1 MTLARRA
8 LQYMGVRPK
17 NPPNVQLALIN
28 PTTQDDFVKG
38 DLWLNTVLDTCFM
51 WSGDT
56 WIAMGSGATGGV
68 VTLTADSG
76 GPLSP
81 TAGNI
86 DILGTA
92 DQITTTGAASTITIS
107 LPAAIIAPGS
117 LETTTT
123 LEAGTTIVAGTTI
136 TATLGAITATNG
148 NLVLGTA
155 GNKIVSTSVGAA
167 AAAGANSFGKVTLVN
182 GTITVATTAVTAAS
196 IIMLTRHSVG
206 ASGTDPIGLISVG
219 TVVAATSFVI
229 NALDPADASQL
240 IATDLSVVSWMI
252 IN

>member
-1 MTLARRA
+1 MSLARRA
-8 LQYMGVRPK
+8 LQYMGVRAK
-17 NPPNVQLALIN
+17 NPPNVQIALIN
-28 PTTQDDFVKG
+28 PTSQDDFVKG
-38 DLWLNTVLDTCFM
+38 DIWLNTVLDTAFM

-56 WIAMGSGATGGV
+56 WIAMGSGASGGV

-92 DQITTTGAASTITIS
+92 DQITSTGAASAITLS

-117 LETTTT
+117 LTTTTT
-123 LEAGTTIVAGTTI
+123 LASGTTLTAGTSASVTTSLLVGTTI

-155 GNKIVSTSVGAA
+155 GNKLSIATGANASVGTSAA
-167 AAAGANSFGKVTLVN
+167 LTAGAI
-182 GTITVATTAVTAAS
+182 TISTTAVTASSKIFLTYNTLAGTPGSLSAPTAS
-196 IIMLTRHSVG
+196 I
-206 ASGTDPIGLISVG
+206 
-219 TVVAATSFVI
+219 VAGTSFDI
-229 NALDPADASQL
+229 ASSSN
-240 IATDLSVVSWMI
+240 TDTSTVNWWIV
-252 IN
+252 N